1 MQPSNAFRFVL
12 VGKGKRVH
20 VIAEMSG
27 RTYCGIGLGLTRSA
41 CILEADY
48 MPVCTDCQRRCDAI
62 HRALTTEEAK
72 P

>member
-20 VIAEMSG
+20 VVAETSG
-27 RTYCGIGLGLTRSA
+27 RTYCGIGLRLTRSA
-41 CILEADY
+41 CMPEAGD
-48 MPVCTDCQRRCDAI
+48 MPVCTDCQRRYDAI
-62 HRALTTEEAK
+62 QRSQTPEGAK